1 MNKQKW
7 RKVKGLGWVKSTW
20 NKASVCEYLRM
31 QCLCTTVK
39 SCLSPASS
47 WQHLLRFLMHFRFSG
62 PSTASKANDTV
73 KPSRYRFCPKTKR
86 CPVEPLKKTWRRGL
100 LDYSV
105 SKRFNRKKI
114 CFFLFWF
121 WTSLAV
127 IRSINLHPAR
137 RSFYLGASKKIK
149 THGKMVAD
157 KCGKWS
163 ASRVCIA
170 LSRNRVLPELTG
182 ALDSP
187 FPEFSHHLIET
198 DLTDKIMM

>member
-1 MNKQKW
+1 MFFFWSLYFLWLRPCGSWCNWRSCESQMNKQKW

-114 CFFLFWF
+114 CFFFVLVLDFF
-121 WTSLAV
+121 GGDP
-127 IRSINLHPAR
+127 LHQSP
-137 RSFYLGASKKIK
+137 SSKKELLS
-149 THGKMVAD
+149 
-157 KCGKWS
+157 WS
-163 ASRVCIA
+163 FKKDWNPR
-170 LSRNRVLPELTG
+170 
-182 ALDSP
+182 
-187 FPEFSHHLIET
+187 
-198 DLTDKIMM
+198 